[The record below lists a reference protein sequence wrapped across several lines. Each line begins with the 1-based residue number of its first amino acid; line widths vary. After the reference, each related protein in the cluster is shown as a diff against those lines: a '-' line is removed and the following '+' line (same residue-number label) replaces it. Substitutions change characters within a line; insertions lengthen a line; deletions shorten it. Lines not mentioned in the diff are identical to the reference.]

1 MHLACYAFSV
11 TATATHRCCFYELRS
26 LLSLSGELILLFDPF
41 PAQLTKFLT
50 N

>member
-1 MHLACYAFSV
+1 MWHAMLFPSMQQRLIAV
-11 TATATHRCCFYELRS
+11 VLYELRS
-26 LLSLSGELILLFDPF
+26 LLSLSGELILLFDPL